1 MKASNRHRLNST
13 RPAGALPCGLAI
25 ILQGGLFLLMTQVP
39 TAAQTGAEITAR
51 ICSGCHALQI
61 VTDTPKDYDAWH
73 DTVQAMIDRGAQ
85 GTPEEFG
92 QVMQYL
98 FETMTTIDVNHAD
111 QDALATVLHTSAANA
126 DAIIARRGTRPFK
139 SLSELEK
146 AIPGLDRA
154 LLGSKKRM
162 IFFQ

>member
-1 MKASNRHRLNST
+1 MKASSRHRQNSNWSS
-13 RPAGALPCGLAI
+13 ALRHGLAVV
-25 ILQGGLFLLMTQVP
+25 LGCGLFLLLAQASA
-39 TAAQTGAEITAR
+39 AAQTGAEVTAR
-51 ICSGCHALQI
+51 ICSGCHALQV

-98 FETMTTIDVNHAD
+98 FETMTTVDVNHAD
-111 QDALATVLHTSAANA
+111 QDTLATVLHTSTANA
-126 DAIIARRGTRPFK
+126 DAIIARRATQPFK
-139 SLSELEK
+139 SLGELEK
-146 AIPGLDRA
+146 AIPGLDHA
-154 LLGSKKRM
+154 LLDSKKRM

>member
-1 MKASNRHRLNST
+1 MVL
-13 RPAGALPCGLAI
+13 G
-25 ILQGGLFLLMTQVP
+25 GGLFLLLTQAPV
-39 TAAQTGAEITAR
+39 AAQTGAEVTAR

-61 VTDTPKDYDAWH
+61 VTDTPRDYDAWH

-85 GTPEEFG
+85 GTPEDFG

-98 FETMTTIDVNHAD
+98 FETMTTVDVNHAD
-111 QDALATVLHTSAANA
+111 QEVLVTVLHTSTANA

-139 SLSELEK
+139 SLSELES
-146 AIPGLDRA
+146 AVPGLDRA
-154 LLGSKKRM
+154 LLDSKKRM